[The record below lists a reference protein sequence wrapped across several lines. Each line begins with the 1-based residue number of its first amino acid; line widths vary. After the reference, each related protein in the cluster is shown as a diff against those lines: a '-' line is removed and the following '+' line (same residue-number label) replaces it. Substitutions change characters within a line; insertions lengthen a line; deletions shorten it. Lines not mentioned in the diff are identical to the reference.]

1 MQNFQS
7 QPRTK
12 SSPQNQTK
20 QLAIDKIRTKT
31 TQSPPRIQQTTIK
44 TQPRQTSTES
54 TQTRLRFEQRKRRTD
69 W

>member
-54 TQTRLRFEQRKRRTD
+54 TQTRLRFEQKKRRTD

>member
-1 MQNFQS
+1 MQNFQL

-54 TQTRLRFEQRKRRTD
+54 TQTRLRFEQKKRRTD

>member
-1 MQNFQS
+1 MQNFQL

>member
-31 TQSPPRIQQTTIK
+31 TQSPPRIQQTIIK